1 MESHLVRASRLGFS
15 HSRIEREKVLSLA
28 QTGRVHEVESY
39 LPSMLVDP
47 GEDVADICASYV
59 SGYCLSFDF
68 DSATVLLEAW
78 AKDSADDPEPHVR
91 FGDVWYS
98 QNEWKEAIPNYR
110 RAIAIAPRNVK
121 AQLSLA
127 QCLLRIYEPAEAEKG
142 FRIVIRED
150 PENAEALEGLGTCL
164 MSQSRL
170 EDARTAFLA
179 VIDRNPGHLEARR
192 RLGELELALERP
204 ERAVDWLKPLVDAW
218 PEDKAYCSLYAQALQ
233 EIGRVE
239 EARPWWEAVRQAET
253 ALGKLEKLN
262 ESVKN
267 DPTNPEL
274 RYEIGS
280 LLLRFRSRDDGAG
293 WFKSLLQ
300 FDPTHARA
308 HEALAEYYEKTGQIE
323 LSRQHRQ
330 LAREYGGGNH
340 AS

>member
-1 MESHLVRASRLGFS
+1 
-15 HSRIEREKVLSLA
+15 
-28 QTGRVHEVESY
+28 
-39 LPSMLVDP
+39 MLVNP

-91 FGDVWYS
+91 SGDVWYS
-98 QNEWKEAIPNYR
+98 QNEWKEAIPCYR
-110 RAIAIAPRNVK
+110 RAIAIDPRHVR

-127 QCLLRIYEPAEAEKG
+127 QCLLRINEPAAAESA
-142 FRIVIRED
+142 FRSVIREN
-150 PENAEALEGLGTCL
+150 PASVEAREGLGTCL
-164 MSQSRL
+164 MSLSRL
-170 EDARTAFLA
+170 EEARTALLA
-179 VIDRNPGHLEARR
+179 VVERNPGHLEARR

-204 ERAVDWLKPLVDAW
+204 ERAIDWLKPLVDAW
-218 PEDKAYCSLYAQALQ
+218 PQDKAYCSLYAQALQ
-233 EIGRVE
+233 ELGRVD
-239 EARPWWEAVRQAET
+239 EARRWWEAVREAEA
-253 ALGKLEKLN
+253 ALAKLEKLN

-300 FDPTHARA
+300 FDPTHAGA
-308 HEALAEYYEKTGQIE
+308 HEALAEYYEKTGQAE

-330 LAREYGGGNH
+330 LARDFDGGNH
-340 AS
+340 DS